1 MASMT
6 RFSSSTERPR
16 RRAGFT
22 LVEVTVAS
30 SIFVMMIA
38 LLTGVII
45 TQTKFGL
52 SIGNYAEMNSASVK
66 LLTQFDKD
74 MRMAKT
80 VTTMTSTEVVVQI
93 VDDVDWT
100 ALNANPDKYWAT
112 VTAATPATVR
122 YTFSTD
128 GKLVREYTTATEKP
142 VTTTLLTGL
151 ESGRFA
157 YFNNDDDIANTTP
170 SVKKIM
176 ISGTLKRASGNNSNS
191 DYLVSAVVVMR
202 SKSGTRTT

>member
-6 RFSSSTERPR
+6 RYSSSTERPR
-16 RRAGFT
+16 RRAAFT

-80 VTTMTSTEVVVQI
+80 VTTMKSTEVVVQI
-93 VDDVDWT
+93 VDDVDWA
-100 ALNANPDKYWAT
+100 ALNKGSDWTT
-112 VTAATPATVR
+112 VTADRSATVR
-122 YTFSTD
+122 YTFTTD
-128 GKLVREYTTATEKP
+128 GKLVREYTPATGKA
-142 VTTTLLTGL
+142 VTTTTLLTGL
-151 ESGRFA
+151 ESGQFA

-176 ISGTLKRASGNNSNS
+176 VSGTLKRASGKNSNS